1 MLHQEQEEPQA
12 DTPVKADSPTTTA
25 TSESTL
31 AKAVQR
37 DYQYYKNVFAG
48 RRFPFAFVDL
58 DLLDQN
64 IRAIVARTQGKQVR
78 LASKSLRSVAVLKRI
93 LGADACFQG
102 IMCFT
107 AREAVYLAEQG
118 FDDLLLGYP
127 IWHEQDISAVA
138 QASSAGKQ
146 ITLMVDSIDQV
157 EQIERVA
164 ERYGVKLPLCLDIDM
179 SSNFPGLHF
188 GVWRSP
194 LRTSAL
200 VRPLI
205 EHIQASSHVQ
215 LAGLM
220 GYEAQIAGVG
230 DAVAGQGLKNA
241 LVRRL
246 KQRSQQEL
254 AARRA

>member
-1 MLHQEQEEPQA
+1 MLHQEREEPQA
-12 DTPVKADSPTTTA
+12 DTSVKVVSPTTT
-25 TSESTL
+25 SELTL

-194 LRTSAL
+194 LHTSAQ
-200 VRPLI
+200 V
-205 EHIQASSHVQ
+205 
-215 LAGLM
+215 
-220 GYEAQIAGVG
+220 
-230 DAVAGQGLKNA
+230 
-241 LVRRL
+241 
-246 KQRSQQEL
+246 
-254 AARRA
+254 